1 MELALM
7 TTPTWQ
13 RDAFGTYVLEPPQ
26 GGRVWI
32 EAQPYH
38 SDRGHW
44 SLGLQS
50 LRSPDGAEP
59 SVYFMEMDTAIREAE
74 LWLARMA
81 GRPVGLQD
89 EESLPPGLRQD
100 WDIDQTAGQTAW
112 QSRMGDVATTRIFM
126 AGTEEDP
133 LWRVEIEGIEMDG
146 ADAFPR
152 HYLRLEHA
160 ALETEAFLRWRLTK
174 VPAET
179 SGPID
184 LPPREV
190 DPVIARHL
198 VPPSRPSMSP

>member
-7 TTPTWQ
+7 TTPTWHS
-13 RDAFGTYVLEPPQ
+13 DAFGTYVLEPPQ

-50 LRSPDGAEP
+50 LRSPDGVEP
-59 SVYFMEMDTAIREAE
+59 SLYFMEMDTAIREAE
-74 LWLARMA
+74 LWLARTA

-89 EESLPPGLRQD
+89 EESLPPGLRQE
-100 WDIDQTAGQTAW
+100 WTIAKLAGHVAW
-112 QSRMGDVATTRIFM
+112 TSKHGETTTVVFM
-126 AGTEEDP
+126 EGTEDDP
-133 LWRVEIEGIEMDG
+133 LWKVEIDHLDLDDG
-146 ADAFPR
+146 DVFPR
-152 HYLRLEHA
+152 HFLRLEHA
-160 ALETEAFLRWRLTK
+160 VLEAEAFLRWRINK
-174 VPAET
+174 VPAEA

-198 VPPSRPSMSP
+198 APAARTSMSL